1 MASIELS
8 EHHRRSISII
18 LQLLDEALCEWNDW
32 SEGKVK
38 SGVMY
43 RESDTLS
50 DPQKK
55 QLREK
60 IGMIRQLIM
69 RVRSDLG
76 LQPKNVAT
84 SQSIAGHTS
93 LLWEML
99 TEFNS
104 RGLSGYGRVPEELG
118 RYLDPIGEQLAAEM
132 NEITSLFSKP
142 TTTPITS

>member
-8 EHHRRSISII
+8 ENHRRSISII
-18 LQLLDEALCEWNDW
+18 LQLLDEALCEWSDW
-32 SEGKVK
+32 SEDRVK

-50 DPQKK
+50 DTQKK

-60 IGMIRQLIM
+60 IGAIRELIM
-69 RVRSDLG
+69 RVRDDLG

-84 SQSIAGHTS
+84 SRSIAGHTS

-104 RGLSGYGRVPEELG
+104 RGLSGYGTVPEELA
-118 RYLDPIGEQLAAEM
+118 RYLDPIGETLTEQM
-132 NEITSLFSKP
+132 SSITAMLSQARETAS
-142 TTTPITS
+142 